1 MREHE
6 THVRSIVK
14 SITFRLIA
22 TAVTIILV
30 LIFTGE
36 IILAM
41 QVGILEAV
49 SKLILYYAHER
60 IWGHITWGTPI
71 SDRE

>member
-1 MREHE
+1 MRERE
-6 THVRSIVK
+6 THLRSIVK
-14 SITFRLIA
+14 SLTFRVLA
-22 TAVTIILV
+22 TIVTILLV
-30 LIFTGE
+30 IIITGE

-41 QVGILEAV
+41 QVGILEAI